1 MNYKS
6 YLVEQNFNIINENIV
21 LFYGENIGLKN
32 EFKQKIKTNKGKNC
46 AIINLNQDEILKN
59 NNILLNEI
67 GNLSLFEEKKIILI
81 NFVNDK
87 ILDFIREVE
96 KELADL
102 KIYLFSDVLEKKS
115 KLRNFIEKSKNSA
128 AIACYN
134 DNEITIKKIIQNRLK
149 DFKGLTPA
157 NLNIIVDN
165 SNLDRVKLNNELDKI
180 ISYFQNKSIET
191 EALGLL
197 LDAKINDD
205 FNLLKDQALLG
216 NKVQTNKLLS
226 DTVIETEKNVFYLN
240 LINYRLNRLLETSRS
255 KNDKETAINNLKPP
269 VFWKDKPNFINQA
282 NKWDKEK
289 INVILEKTYDLEID
303 IKSNPLVNK
312 KTLIKKLII
321 DICTL
326 ANA

>member
-6 YLVEQNFNIINENIV
+6 YLIEQNLNIINENVI

-32 EFKQKIKTNKGKNC
+32 EFRQKIKTNKSKSC
-46 AIINLNQDEILKN
+46 AIINLNQDEILQN
-59 NNILLNEI
+59 NNILFNEI
-67 GNLSLFEEKKIILI
+67 NNLSLFEEKKIILI
-81 NFVNDK
+81 NLVNDK

-96 KELADL
+96 QELADQ
-102 KIYLFSDVLEKKS
+102 KIYLFSGVLEKKS
-115 KLRNFIEKSKNSA
+115 KLRVHFEKSKNCA
-128 AIACYN
+128 AVACYN

-149 DFKGLTPA
+149 DFKGLTPN

-180 ISYFQNKSIET
+180 IAYFRNKSIET

-216 NKVQTNKLLS
+216 NKVQTNRLLS
-226 DTVIETEKNVFYLN
+226 DTVMETEKNVFYLN
-240 LINYRLNRLLETSRS
+240 LINYRLNRLLEANRS

-269 VFWKDKPNFINQA
+269 IFWKDKPNFINQA
-282 NKWDKEK
+282 NKWNKKK
-289 INVILEKTYDLEID
+289 INVILEKTYNLEID
-303 IKSNPLVNK
+303 IKSHPFVNK
-312 KTLIKKLII
+312 NTLIKKLII